1 MGEMIVVNEIPQH
14 DLDYIKYLLE
24 EQRFKKELKF
34 IDAGAFG
41 QVYRYKNYAIK
52 TYEDEEDG
60 EILHKLQGL
69 DCYLKLFCYMPDEMM
84 VTEFLEDYKDAC
96 DYFMGGMKLDPE
108 EIREKIK
115 QIFHETYKRG
125 FSPRDLHAGN
135 IMFNIET
142 KDFKIVDVGKFR
154 KYVRVRGLINNDG
167 YEFLEDTIKYGSDG
181 YEFIKVQRALGIDA
195 DWGSQLGTDSDER
208 NEKHQI
214 PIRAIRG
221 INKIYFNI
229 EPDINMDKGIIG
241 MPGHAPK
248 IQGVRGPM
256 PDIDVD
262 IKEFQ
267 IQMAKVAKQAAKGI
281 DAMLLDELN
290 KAVKTPK
297 INPCRLNL
305 NQHWALPVVKKQNN
319 FLAHKKIKL

>member
-1 MGEMIVVNEIPQH
+1 MGEMIIVNEIPQH

-24 EQRFKKELKF
+24 EQRFKTELKF
-34 IDAGAFG
+34 IDEGAFG
-41 QVYRYKNYAIK
+41 KVYRYKNYAIK
-52 TYEDEEDG
+52 VYEDEEDG
-60 EILHKLQGL
+60 EILHKLQGI

-84 VTEFLEDYKDAC
+84 VTEFLEDYEDAC

-108 EIREKIK
+108 EIKEKIK

-125 FSPRDLHAGN
+125 ISPRDLHAGN

-181 YEFIKVQRALGIDA
+181 YEFIRIQRSLGVDA

-208 NEKHQI
+208 
-214 PIRAIRG
+214 AIRG
-221 INKIYFNI
+221 INRVHIDM
-229 EPDINMDKGIIG
+229 ERGIIAN
-241 MPGHAPK
+241 GHAPVK
-248 IQGVRGPM
+248 KGARGLM

-262 IKEFQ
+262 GAMKEIHKRVQ
-267 IQMAKVAKQAAKGI
+267 LQMAKLAKEAARGI
-281 DAMLLDELN
+281 DAMLIDELN
-290 KAVKTPK
+290 NYVKAPK
-297 INPCRLNL
+297 INPCRVIKKE
-305 NQHWALPVVKKQNN
+305 HWALPVVKKQR
-319 FLAHKKIKL
+319 FKVDHRKIKL